1 MAVTSRKA
9 VLQKLDELVTEAGLQ
24 TIMDYRDARCQ
35 IFDEEALSFVRQTLG
50 KEAAGQLA
58 LALKQRST
66 ARGPQSAHREARGRA
81 QKFLMVLRARVERG
95 DYLPPTRRQAAPVRL
110 FDSLKLHPRI
120 VEVARPLFANRH
132 YAQAIFEAFKAVNN
146 MVKDK
151 SGLTNLDGKHL
162 MATAFAESRPVIKL
176 SELRDRSEKDE
187 QEGFKFLFMGSTL
200 GIRNPKA
207 HTTTVQTDP
216 LRTLEYLALASL
228 LAKRLDE
235 AQGKRGRTG
244 ARWDRERFFAALAQR
259 NSPEEIALA
268 EDLMA
273 FGIEVSGNAIE
284 WGAGKDR
291 GSFTARLTLG
301 SERFSLFSVYTT
313 GQFSLN
319 IGWSHEKLSRLGLDL
334 SEKYRAEVKSRLSLD
349 FARNGWERGWP
360 MANLSVLI
368 PDNARRF
375 KDLVSEFVSQ
385 VGEIVPEEQPAG

>member
-1 MAVTSRKA
+1 MARISRKA
-9 VLQKLDELVTEAGLQ
+9 ALGKLDSLIDRADHVKLAGYEDIECALFKDEAV
-24 TIMDYRDARCQ
+24 
-35 IFDEEALSFVRQTLG
+35 SFVRQAFG
-50 KEAAGQLA
+50 EQEEAMLKT
-58 LALKQRST
+58 ALKWQSQNFS
-66 ARGPQSAHREARGRA
+66 PQAEHHDGINRAH
-81 QKFLMVLRARVERG
+81 KLLVVLRARVERG
-95 DYLPPTRRQAAPVRL
+95 EYTPPTPRQPKPLAL

-120 VEVARPLFANRH
+120 VQVARPLFADGH
-132 YAQAIFEAFKAVNN
+132 YAQTIFEAFKVVNN
-146 MVKDK
+146 MVKAK
-151 SGLTNLDGKHL
+151 SGLTDCDGKHL
-162 MATAFAESRPVIKL
+162 MATAFDESRPVIKL
-176 SELRDRSEKDE
+176 NQLRDRSAKDE
-187 QEGFKFLFMGSTL
+187 QEGFKFLFMGSMQ

-207 HTTTVQTDP
+207 HDTTVQRDP

-235 AQGKRGRTG
+235 ARGKPGRTG
-244 ARWDRERFFAALAQR
+244 ARWDRQRFFAALAQR
-259 NSPEEIALA
+259 SSPEKVALA
-268 EDLMA
+268 EDLIA

-334 SEKYRAEVKSRLSLD
+334 CEKYRAEVKSRLSLD
-349 FARNGWERGWP
+349 FTRNSWERGWP

-375 KDLVSEFVSQ
+375 KDLVNEFVSQ